1 MRDCI
6 ELDIL
11 YHKISYFKF
20 RLSFALFIL
29 VGGICVNFLHIR
41 NETGSARVCA
51 RQPRDIFSPVLTNA
65 FSGRYFLSASIDYGR
80 YSNAKIS
87 LVESLAIALIL
98 NRTAVIPHLEC
109 CRETSKSAFGLFDF
123 SALPV
128 PVISIDAFDFESNC
142 DAKGNNWIYVDSG
155 ASSFMSEE
163 PSFFRGR
170 MPERLQ
176 DSGGSLLRMLE
187 RTEVR
192 KVTCIVL
199 SKHFKVLQNLAS
211 SSEITTSSD
220 RAQTSISSLLLPH
233 NSIADGARRFLKNIR
248 LDAQPFIGIH
258 LRQTDF
264 LTWGEHKSFAKA
276 CNDNP
281 DLLLRHIHNVA
292 KLGIYFDKKTQPSI
306 VLATDDYFSTCSES
320 VSRAFDKAIVLLSA
334 SVFKEGS
341 CEEASFDQE
350 VLGASTTF
358 IGDGMSTFSDAI
370 RLIRTNRNHFS
381 PETNLLLIA

>member
-1 MRDCI
+1 M
-6 ELDIL
+6 
-11 YHKISYFKF
+11 
-20 RLSFALFIL
+20 FIL

-51 RQPRDIFSPVLTNA
+51 RQPRDIFSPVLTKA

-87 LVESLAIALIL
+87 LVESLAIALLL
-98 NRTAVIPHLEC
+98 NRTAVIPHIEC

-142 DAKGNNWIYVDSG
+142 DANGNHWIYVDSG

-163 PSFFRGR
+163 PSSFRGR

-176 DSGGSLLRMLE
+176 DLGGSLLQHLE
-187 RTEVR
+187 SNEL
-192 KVTCIVL
+192 KDFTCIVL
-199 SKHFKVLQNLAS
+199 SKHFKVFQS
-211 SSEITTSSD
+211 SAVTTSFD
-220 RAQTSISSLLLPH
+220 RAQLTITSLLLPH
-233 NSIADGARRFLKNIR
+233 HAIAVEARRFLYNNR
-248 LDAQPFIGIH
+248 RHAQPFVGIH

-276 CNDNP
+276 CNNNP
-281 DLLLRHIHNVA
+281 DLILRYLRNVDSHTLPA
-292 KLGIYFDKKTQPSI
+292 ETQQPF
-306 VLATDDYFSTCSES
+306 VLATDDYFSACSQAALEKS
-320 VSRAFDKAIVLLSA
+320 KVVSLLSA
-334 SVFKEGS
+334 SIFKRGS

-350 VLGASTTF
+350 VLGASAFF
-358 IGDGMSTFSDAI
+358 IGDGTSTFSDAI
-370 RLIRTNRNHFS
+370 RLIRTNRYQFS
-381 PETNLLLIA
+381 HKSNIRLYV